1 MAGRLLDKVALITG
15 GGTGIGAASAIRFAQ
30 EGAHSVICGRRE
42 QPLQK
47 VCSQIES
54 EGGKASYYVAD
65 AGDEKA
71 FATLIDTVLA
81 DCGGFDIL
89 VNNSA
94 SIAGGSLVPDTPT
107 EEWRGTFRVSLD
119 AVFFGTRSAMAVMQ
133 TRGGGAIV
141 NLSSVCGILG
151 TPYTAAYAAAKSGVI
166 GFSRAA
172 AIEGAAHNIRV
183 NVVVPGVV
191 LTPATQAAIPDEAGL
206 TFTASTVPLKRIA
219 DPVEVANAILFLASE
234 EASYITG
241 TELVVDGGKSA
252 ELNTGAATMEGADMQ

>member
-1 MAGRLLDKVALITG
+1 MAARLQDKVALITG
-15 GGTGIGAASAIRFAQ
+15 GGTGIGAATAIRFAE
-30 EGAHSVICGRRE
+30 EGALSVICGRRVE
-42 QPLQK
+42 PLQQI
-47 VCSQIES
+47 CAQIES
-54 EGGKASYYVAD
+54 LGGKARYYVAD
-65 AGDEKA
+65 AGDEA
-71 FATLIDTVLA
+71 VFANLVNSVVS
-81 DCGGFDIL
+81 DCGRLDIL
-89 VNNSA
+89 VNNAA

-133 TRGGGAIV
+133 AQGGGVIV

-172 AIEGAAHNIRV
+172 AIEGAANGIRV

-191 LTPATQAAIPDEAGL
+191 LTPATQAAIPDQAGL
-206 TFTASTVPLKRIA
+206 QFTASTVPIKRIA
-219 DPVEVANAILFLASE
+219 DPVEVANAILFLASD

-241 TELVVDGGKSA
+241 TELIVDGGKSA
-252 ELNTGAATMEGADMQ
+252 ELNTGSCQHGRC

>member
-1 MAGRLLDKVALITG
+1 MAGRLEDKVALITG
-15 GGTGIGAASAIRFAQ
+15 GGTGIGAATAIRFAE
-30 EGAHSVICGRRE
+30 EGALSVICGRRTE
-42 QPLQK
+42 PLQQI
-47 VCSQIES
+47 CSQIES
-54 EGGKASYYVAD
+54 MGGKARYYVAD
-65 AGDEKA
+65 AGDEKT
-71 FATLIDTVLA
+71 FASLVDNVVT
-81 DCGGFDIL
+81 DCGRLDIL
-89 VNNSA
+89 VNNAA

-119 AVFFGTRSAMAVMQ
+119 AVFFGTRNAMAVMQ
-133 TRGGGAIV
+133 AQGSGAIV

-172 AIEGAAHNIRV
+172 AIEGAANGIRV

-206 TFTASTVPLKRIA
+206 KFTASTVPIKRIA
-219 DPVEVANAILFLASE
+219 DPVEVANAILFLASD

-241 TELVVDGGKSA
+241 TELIVDGGKSA
-252 ELNTGAATMEGADMQ
+252 ELNTGAASMEGADM